1 MDSKNEL
8 QHHGILGMKWGKRN
22 GPPYPL
28 TGAAKAR
35 AEKKAAKL
43 RSKLGETEKIV
54 DSQKPSKQK
63 STQVQSVERRQQV
76 SEYFREKNRQKKEVQ
91 KKLAK
96 SPSKVKKMTDDE
108 LRAAIARLEMEK
120 KYAELSAPPPKK
132 VSRKDKETM
141 SRGAKLLQDIMFD
154 STKNI
159 GTQAVTRFMG
169 EQLNTLVSKLFK
181 EYTDEEYVNP
191 KKGQKDK

>member
-28 TGAAKAR
+28 SGSQKSS
-35 AEKKAAKL
+35 AEKKAASGQKASSS
-43 RSKLGETEKIV
+43 RATDAYKTRAEK
-54 DSQKPSKQK
+54 
-63 STQVQSVERRQQV
+63 RA
-76 SEYFREKNRQKKEVQ
+76 EYFRELNRQKKV
-91 KKLAK
+91 AK
-96 SPSKVKKMTDDE
+96 NLKTEPEKSRKMTADE
-108 LRAAIARLEMEK
+108 LRSAIARLELEK
-120 KYAELSAPPPKK
+120 KYAELKVNSAKK
-132 VSRKDKETM
+132 QKKELSR
-141 SRGAKLLQDIMFD
+141 AQKLLQDILYD

-169 EQLNTLVSKLFK
+169 EQLNELIGKMFK
-181 EYTDEEYVNP
+181 EYQTEEYVNP